1 MPSPSFNVSP
11 ILTRTTGGKKKF
23 NKKSPGKAQKDKQSC
38 IRKKATVSAAR
49 RTANTKLAKAKLA
62 ALKQSYAFQLS
73 QNQVNFN
80 ELNKKPTTRVFKER
94 SPGHTKPFII
104 ATSSSAADFMLTPK
118 RSTVSTIARSPPMRN
133 IRKSKAEATV
143 KKLNVEKAIANISL
157 SPSTDDS
164 TQDPK
169 DKNTT
174 VIDLVDTSEDSPPQV
189 ALNINPNCTTF
200 GQDIVILSSDSQDSF
215 HTASVNSAPTRNAQ
229 HSDSMDWTPDVPDPE
244 RDINTQNI
252 TTKDTNENSNY

>member
-1 MPSPSFNVSP
+1 MHTEEGNCISSQENGQQKIDKSQ
-11 ILTRTTGGKKKF
+11 TR
-23 NKKSPGKAQKDKQSC
+23 S
-38 IRKKATVSAAR
+38 RE
-49 RTANTKLAKAKLA
+49 TKLCLPTK
-62 ALKQSYAFQLS
+62 SEPSQL
-73 QNQVNFN
+73 QRTQQ
-80 ELNKKPTTRVFKER
+80 ETHDTRVQGTIPRTHKTVHNSHVVVGSR
-94 SPGHTKPFII
+94 
-104 ATSSSAADFMLTPK
+104 LTPK
-118 RSTVSTIARSPPMRN
+118 RSTVSTIAKSPPMRN

-157 SPSTDDS
+157 SPLSPTDDS

-215 HTASVNSAPTRNAQ
+215 HTASVNSAPTRNTQ

-244 RDINTQNI
+244 WDINTQKI